1 MAVADELL
9 EAGIFAERVPKR
21 IELEVCTREASRDFE
36 QMRKNGDRRIVIAE
50 ACLDLRQRSQ
60 SPRLVH
66 LIRVVIFDRTLR
78 LLQSFCLFSKPGI
91 GESKSIRCAVGVCVN
106 RCIRFRFNRFD
117 SARETS
123 TRILIPPCPL
133 LTKTKLDKSELGN
146 GVERLSRGN

>member
-1 MAVADELL
+1 METR
-9 EAGIFAERVPKR
+9 IFAERVPKR
-21 IELEVCTREASRDFE
+21 VELKVCTREASRDFE

-91 GESKSIRCAVGVCVN
+91 SEGK
-106 RCIRFRFNRFD
+106 
-117 SARETS
+117 SARCTI
-123 TRILIPPCPL
+123 RVWR
-133 LTKTKLDKSELGN
+133 N
-146 GVERLSRGN
+146 ERVRFPRRRC